1 LAVFTIFLVP
11 YLISTAIKY
20 NTVGWKTFFEYIA
33 LFIGLLY
40 FFLFGFDI
48 LKCMNLYRK
57 GDMINL
63 DLRKENN
70 KLSENYANKNHAGHN
85 MNQY

>member
-1 LAVFTIFLVP
+1 MAVFTIFLVP

-57 GDMINL
+57 GDMNNFRDQEKVTAELEFRFIVENL
-63 DLRKENN
+63 R
-70 KLSENYANKNHAGHN
+70 G
-85 MNQY
+85 

>member
-1 LAVFTIFLVP
+1 
-11 YLISTAIKY
+11 
-20 NTVGWKTFFEYIA
+20 
-33 LFIGLLY
+33 
-40 FFLFGFDI
+40 
-48 LKCMNLYRK
+48 
-57 GDMINL
+57 MINL